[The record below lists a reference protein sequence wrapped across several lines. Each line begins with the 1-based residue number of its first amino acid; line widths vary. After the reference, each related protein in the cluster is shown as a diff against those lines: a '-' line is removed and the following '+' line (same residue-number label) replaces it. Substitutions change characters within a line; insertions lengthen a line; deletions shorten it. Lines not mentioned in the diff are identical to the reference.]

1 MQRMDEKSNNREE
14 DKLVISH
21 LCYLWKFQPVVE
33 LAKKQQITASLK
45 SRSCLILLVG
55 PTF

>member
-14 DKLVISH
+14 DKSVISH
-21 LCYLWKFQPVVE
+21 LCYPWKFQPVVE
-33 LAKKQQITASLK
+33 LGKKQQITDFLK
-45 SRSCLILLVG
+45 SRSCLILMVG

>member
-1 MQRMDEKSNNREE
+1 MQRMDEKSNNIEE
-14 DKLVISH
+14 DKSVISH
-21 LCYLWKFQPVVE
+21 LWKFQPMVE